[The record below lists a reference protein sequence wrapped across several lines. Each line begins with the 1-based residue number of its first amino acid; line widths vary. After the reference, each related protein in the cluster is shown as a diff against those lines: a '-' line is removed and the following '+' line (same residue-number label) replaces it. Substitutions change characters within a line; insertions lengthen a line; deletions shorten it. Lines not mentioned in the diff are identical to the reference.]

1 MQLKA
6 TFISASRMHGLMYR
20 PRVTPAPL
28 NAAGTSPKNRNDLL
42 SVKVATKK
50 SSISILHL
58 KYPNESD

>member
-6 TFISASRMHGLMYR
+6 TFISASRMHGL
-20 PRVTPAPL
+20 VTPAPL